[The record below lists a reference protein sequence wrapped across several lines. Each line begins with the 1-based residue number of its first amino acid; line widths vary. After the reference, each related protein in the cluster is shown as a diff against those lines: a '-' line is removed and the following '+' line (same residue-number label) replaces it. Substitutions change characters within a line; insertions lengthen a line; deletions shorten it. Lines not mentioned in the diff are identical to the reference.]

1 MHSPCPGEWRRREK
15 EEGHRTRMLFEREKK
30 RKEKVRK
37 GRLYI
42 SLTRTTLA
50 PNKRKLKKKKNFT
63 ISTSIRAII
72 QITTSHVAVRSS
84 PLCVAFTSIM
94 LLCHFSTM
102 LLLLSCTVPS
112 ATVPRTTQRFF
123 RRSNNGSRARSV
135 PTAVVRTLRWWW

>member
-30 RKEKVRK
+30 GRKRSGKEVVHLSHTHNSRSEQTKK
-37 GRLYI
+37 NL
-42 SLTRTTLA
+42 
-50 PNKRKLKKKKNFT
+50 KKKNFT
-63 ISTSIRAII
+63 ISTSIRTII

-123 RRSNNGSRARSV
+123 RRTNDGSRARSV

>member
-30 RKEKVRK
+30 GRKRSGK
-37 GRLYI
+37 GGCT
-42 SLTRTTLA
+42 SLSHAQLSIRT
-50 PNKRKLKKKKNFT
+50 NENLKKKKNFT
-63 ISTSIRAII
+63 ISTSIRTII

-123 RRSNNGSRARSV
+123 RRTNDGSRARSV
-135 PTAVVRTLRWWW
+135 PTAVVRTRWW

>member
-1 MHSPCPGEWRRREK
+1 MEEEGGRRRKDTEQ
-15 EEGHRTRMLFEREKK
+15 ECCLREKK
-30 RKEKVRK
+30 KEGK
-37 GRLYI
+37 GQERSGGCT
-42 SLTRTTLA
+42 SLSHAQLSIRTNENL
-50 PNKRKLKKKKNFT
+50 KKNFT
-63 ISTSIRAII
+63 ISTSIRTII

-123 RRSNNGSRARSV
+123 RRTNDGSRARSV